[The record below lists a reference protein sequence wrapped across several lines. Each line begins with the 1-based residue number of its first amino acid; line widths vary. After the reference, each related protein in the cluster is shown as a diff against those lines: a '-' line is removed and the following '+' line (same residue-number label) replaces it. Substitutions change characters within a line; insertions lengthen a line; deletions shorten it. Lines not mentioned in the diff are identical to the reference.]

1 MKLITIFF
9 ALTALTPAVYSI
21 DLQLADY
28 EALDPTVTLSSPDS
42 GVRLEIV
49 SGGGDAPIPSSGAK
63 MLQLSWSN
71 ETDRKIE
78 IKHDWSGMLE
88 FDLAG
93 MDRLLVDLYI
103 PADVVA
109 ATNEA
114 STLLGIWD
122 PVIGW
127 RPTLDA
133 IITDQWV
140 TYGFDI
146 SGNTAVG
153 LDAIHALLVEYLG
166 ADAGVI
172 YIDNFRI
179 SSALIREQALHRQGP
194 LTTVDSDVRITDY
207 DGSGNTTNLQVDGQ
221 IEADSMKVGNQ
232 SVVLYDSD
240 QHVTAAQPMAPN
252 HVATKAYV
260 DAVTEQDPV
269 FAASIAASIELGHI
283 DNWNAAAEPQPD
295 IWSVNGSKIYRT
307 DGFVGIGTDAPD
319 SPLHIKGSYFPWG
332 VSMEL
337 DGGNVG
343 GDGGRRWQLISTAG
357 NAVEGQG
364 VFLIKDISANP
375 LSGGNRHLAIY
386 PSGAVA
392 IGPQG
397 KTVPTSKLHVA
408 GNISAEAPTEPNHV
422 ATKAYV
428 DAQGGGNSGAAHKL
442 TTPDQQTDVI
452 VVDANG
458 TTTVTGIL
466 RFTAPMGD
474 LSMGAFTAQ

>member
-1 MKLITIFF
+1 MNLLSSSLILVTFSTVTY
-9 ALTALTPAVYSI
+9 AL

-49 SGGGDAPIPSSGAK
+49 SGGGDAPLPSSGGR
-63 MLQLSWSN
+63 MLQLSWSH

-78 IKHDWSGMLE
+78 IKHDWSGILE
-88 FDLAG
+88 FDSAG

-103 PADVVA
+103 PADVVS

-114 STLLGIWD
+114 STVLGIWD

-127 RPTLDA
+127 QPTLDA

-153 LDAIHALLVEYLG
+153 LDAIHALIVENLG
-166 ADAGVI
+166 ADGGVI
-172 YIDNFRI
+172 YIDNYRI
-179 SSALIREQALHRQGP
+179 SSALIREQALHPQGP
-194 LTTVDSDVRITDY
+194 LTTVDSDLRISDY
-207 DGSGNTTNLQVDGQ
+207 DGSGNATNLYVKGQ
-221 IEADSMKVGNQ
+221 IEADSMKVGDQ

-240 QHVTAAQPMAPN
+240 QHVTAALPMAPN

-260 DAVTEQDPV
+260 DAFTEQDPI

-283 DNWNAAAEPQPD
+283 DNWNAAAQPQPD
-295 IWSVNGSKIYRT
+295 IWSVNGSEIYRT
-307 DGFVGIGTDAPD
+307 AGFVGIGTDDPD

-332 VSMEL
+332 ASMEL

-386 PSGAVA
+386 PSGSVA

-397 KTVPTSKLHVA
+397 NTVPTSKLHVA

-428 DAQGGGNSGAAHKL
+428 DAQGGGSSGAAHKL
-442 TTPDQQTDVI
+442 TTPDQLNDVI

-458 TTTVTGIL
+458 NTTVTGML

-474 LSMGAFTAQ
+474 ISMGNFTAQ